1 MNSTKTIIIDKL
13 AEQRN
18 VLVAAIDHASAT
30 GADAQTITALG
41 EALAICQELIEDLM
55 GVVEKDVDKR

>member
-1 MNSTKTIIIDKL
+1 MNSTNTIDKL
-13 AEQRN
+13 VEQRSI
-18 VLVAAIDHASAT
+18 LVAAIDHASSN

-55 GVVEKDVDKR
+55 GVVEKDVDKQ